1 MIAPLLCALWAQ
13 ATPAVAVDIRALQ
26 PQQYEAIDALKLER
40 HLLARLVQEGFAVV
54 SLEGSPDLRI
64 VLQVQDEAL
73 KISVRTATAALSSR
87 RVRVRPDSLAAMHFE
102 VVQRAVQLVRQAPRR
117 SPAQGPG
124 APRLNASMPK
134 AEPKPAPPVRV
145 LVKVPL
151 QPPGE
156 GLSASVGVGVI
167 GRDQGGDLQLR
178 LRGRYGFK
186 RAPGLGL
193 RVDAALAP
201 PLASSFSVW
210 EWQIQAGAD
219 YRIPWTSTWYLEVG
233 ALFGALIHRF
243 SSPTTVGGVR
253 ADFLVSLPLSVGFRL
268 GRWGAQLLIA
278 PGLTEERREHFQE
291 GTRLWSR
298 GAVRITVAAAV
309 EWSFWE

>member
-54 SLEGSPDLRI
+54 SLERSPELRI
-64 VLQVQDEAL
+64 VLRVQDEAL

-87 RVRVRPDSLAAMHFE
+87 RVLVRPDSLAAMHFE

-117 SPAQGPG
+117 SAPGPG

-134 AEPKPAPPVRV
+134 TEPKPAPPVRV
-145 LVKVPL
+145 LVQVPL
-151 QPPGE
+151 RSPGE
-156 GLSASVGVGVI
+156 GLSALMGVGVI

-178 LRGRYGFK
+178 LRGRYGFEGV
-186 RAPGLGL
+186 PGLGL
-193 RVDAALAP
+193 RIDAALAP
-201 PLASSFSVW
+201 PLASTFAVW

-219 YRIPWTSTWYLEVG
+219 YRIPWTSTWYLGVG

-243 SSPTTVGGVR
+243 SSPTTVAGVR

-268 GRWGAQLLIA
+268 GRWGAQLLVA

-298 GAVRITVAAAV
+298 GAVRITVAVAV